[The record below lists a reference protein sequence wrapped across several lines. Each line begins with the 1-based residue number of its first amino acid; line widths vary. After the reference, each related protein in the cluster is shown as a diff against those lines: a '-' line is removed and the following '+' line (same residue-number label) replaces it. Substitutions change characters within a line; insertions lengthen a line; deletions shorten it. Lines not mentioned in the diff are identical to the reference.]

1 MTMLLATKA
10 CVRRLGRMRA
20 RVIGISLVIGLAMA
34 MIVAG
39 EYGGAVLDES
49 VASYMRESKMPD
61 LFVRLDGPRPPEE
74 VVTALDG
81 LLGVQAYALE
91 QRATGTS
98 DTSDG
103 RTVHV
108 DLVGIDDPARTEI
121 SRLELVQGRMFTSRG
136 ESVAVAG
143 MEPLGFGEGDTAIV
157 RVGNDTVKLD
167 IVGVVRG
174 AEHVYTSAFQG
185 YIVPG
190 VGSAVTLLVPLN
202 TIPSFG
208 EGSINQ
214 VNVLLDE
221 GVDSSSVTRVLQ
233 PLGVVSVMEQEDHPS
248 TAYVSLGSEKIR
260 TMMPLIGYIFMT
272 VGFVATFM
280 TMARL
285 VFGDSRHI
293 GVLMSLGYS
302 KGRIAV
308 GYLAIGTVLAFV
320 GVLIG
325 VPLALLMTMSFMT
338 AMVGMFFQ
346 MDIALPFAPYP
357 FMFGAVIVLAA
368 VLLAICLPVVVVARR
383 TVREALEHRPNYRVR
398 ASKMGSRTRSMITRM
413 GLRNAIRDLP
423 RTAFT
428 VLAIALTIGLAGSW
442 LIMSESAMGYIEHQI
457 DADTWDLRVDLSS
470 STETGTIDA
479 DTLGLHPQDVR
490 YISPATQVRVIL
502 HHGARN
508 GTVTLMA
515 SDDWEQVRH
524 MTLLQGRTDFS
535 GVVITNDLAREM
547 ALGIGDEVE
556 AALGNSIATMKVTG
570 IVSDVVS
577 TAAYTSRANLAPLF
591 SLTGSNVVFI
601 ALQQPSLASDAA
613 ATVRSMPS
621 VASVLVHSDL
631 SRSMEDMTS
640 LAISMLYG
648 FFGISMLI
656 TMVVT
661 GVAIMVSTLERDME
675 FATLSTLGASRKD
688 VAKGIVVEMLVLGG
702 MAALVSVPL
711 SYLISMFMADA
722 MGRAVFYFPV
732 SVSVQGTTSMVVLGL
747 VLVIVSAWIPIRYA
761 WKVRT
766 ERTLKE
772 RNVG

>member
-1 MTMLLATKA
+1 
-10 CVRRLGRMRA
+10 
-20 RVIGISLVIGLAMA
+20 
-34 MIVAG
+34 
-39 EYGGAVLDES
+39 
-49 VASYMRESKMPD
+49 
-61 LFVRLDGPRPPEE
+61 
-74 VVTALDG
+74 
-81 LLGVQAYALE
+81 
-91 QRATGTS
+91 
-98 DTSDG
+98 
-103 RTVHV
+103 
-108 DLVGIDDPARTEI
+108 
-121 SRLELVQGRMFTSRG
+121 
-136 ESVAVAG
+136 
-143 MEPLGFGEGDTAIV
+143 
-157 RVGNDTVKLD
+157 
-167 IVGVVRG
+167 
-174 AEHVYTSAFQG
+174 
-185 YIVPG
+185 
-190 VGSAVTLLVPLN
+190 
-202 TIPSFG
+202 
-208 EGSINQ
+208 
-214 VNVLLDE
+214 
-221 GVDSSSVTRVLQ
+221 
-233 PLGVVSVMEQEDHPS
+233 
-248 TAYVSLGSEKIR
+248 
-260 TMMPLIGYIFMT
+260 
-272 VGFVATFM
+272 
-280 TMARL
+280 
-285 VFGDSRHI
+285 
-293 GVLMSLGYS
+293 
-302 KGRIAV
+302 
-308 GYLAIGTVLAFV
+308 
-320 GVLIG
+320 
-325 VPLALLMTMSFMT
+325 
-338 AMVGMFFQ
+338 
-346 MDIALPFAPYP
+346 
-357 FMFGAVIVLAA
+357 
-368 VLLAICLPVVVVARR
+368 
-383 TVREALEHRPNYRVR
+383 
-398 ASKMGSRTRSMITRM
+398 
-413 GLRNAIRDLP
+413 
-423 RTAFT
+423 
-428 VLAIALTIGLAGSW
+428 
-442 LIMSESAMGYIEHQI
+442 
-457 DADTWDLRVDLSS
+457 
-470 STETGTIDA
+470 
-479 DTLGLHPQDVR
+479 
-490 YISPATQVRVIL
+490 
-502 HHGARN
+502 
-508 GTVTLMA
+508 
-515 SDDWEQVRH
+515 